1 MRTALEKAAVRLEI
15 LTGRLRAC
23 GQHELMD
30 EAEMFVYEARRALAS
45 APATEAGGRV
55 NWQAIAERRKNVIEG
70 LFAALER
77 IKAVSHRGAYG
88 QRYLQHDASQMAE
101 IAQEAYDTA
110 MASAVDILRSIDERR
125 ALTAPVD
132 ARPDPAA
139 DLCMKPDCRNPNC
152 DQHGIHAWPDRRES
166 AAPADAR
173 EAGREIADVTD
184 DDSLYDWFGPRRRA
198 AMAVIEAAQTYITDA
213 HLLNFL
219 ALEKALDALNADA
232 RPETGEPAS

>member
-1 MRTALEKAAVRLEI
+1 MSDEMRTALEKAAVRLEI

-125 ALTAPVD
+125 ALTAP
-132 ARPDPAA
+132 
-139 DLCMKPDCRNPNC
+139 
-152 DQHGIHAWPDRRES
+152 
-166 AAPADAR
+166 ADAR
-173 EAGREIADVTD
+173 EAGRERVIQMVKVYDADPNILTFLRLREAVT
-184 DDSLYDWFGPRRRA
+184 A
-198 AMAVIEAAQTYITDA
+198 
-213 HLLNFL
+213 LN
-219 ALEKALDALNADA
+219 ELDADADA